1 MDYIVFLSNER
12 SKIMVRRNKENV
24 IFDDD
29 ATVIIQRDEMPTHT
43 ERKMIQKQAEK
54 FNEPISVVDVLDT
67 IAGYVMPSFYMV
79 PDSEE
84 SGQCLLCGKR
94 TAYKM
99 RKLCVDCMKEHSR
112 EYYEKARAAI
122 QAGEDTIRM

>member
-1 MDYIVFLSNER
+1 MA
-12 SKIMVRRNKENV
+12 RRNKENI
-24 IFDDD
+24 IFNDD
-29 ATVIIQRDEMPTHT
+29 ATLIIQQEPDNATLSEPGQARK
-43 ERKMIQKQAEK
+43 ERINNKSIE
-54 FNEPISVVDVLDT
+54 VLDVLDT
-67 IAGYVMPSFYMV
+67 IAGYIMPTFYMV

-84 SGQCLLCGKR
+84 PGECLLCGKR

-122 QAGEDTIRM
+122 ENGETII